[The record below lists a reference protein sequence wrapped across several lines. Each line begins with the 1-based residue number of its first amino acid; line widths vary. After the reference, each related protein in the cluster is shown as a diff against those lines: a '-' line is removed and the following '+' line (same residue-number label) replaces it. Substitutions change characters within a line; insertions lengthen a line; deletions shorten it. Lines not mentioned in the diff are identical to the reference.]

1 MDRPH
6 GRGRPRHRPSVT
18 GVHAALL
25 HRCSFPSAGTPLVCG
40 VSGGADSLALL
51 VLAVA
56 SGCDVTAVHVDHGL
70 RLGSAAEADL
80 VQETAARYGAS
91 FRSERVEVGVGPNL
105 EARAR
110 TARLAV
116 LGPDAALGHTAD
128 DRAETMLINLL
139 RGAGVDGLASL
150 RRGRRHP
157 ILDLRRS
164 ETERLCRQEGLEPF
178 IDPSNAD
185 ASFLRNRVRR
195 EVLPLLADVAGRD
208 PVPVLTRQADV
219 FASVADH
226 LRAEATSF
234 DVTDAEAL
242 RNAPVAVA
250 RVAVREWLR
259 RDATEMHPPDA
270 ATVERVLSVARG
282 ETRATDVGEG
292 RRVERTAMRLRL
304 VAKPGGEETPVVN

>member
-1 MDRPH
+1 MTALH
-6 GRGRPRHRPSVT
+6 S
-18 GVHAALL
+18 ALL
-25 HRCSFPSAGTPLVCG
+25 RRCTFPPAGASLVCG

-70 RLGSAAEADL
+70 RAGSADEADL
-80 VQETAARYGAS
+80 VRTTAARYGAS

-110 TARLAV
+110 AARLAV
-116 LGPDAALGHTAD
+116 LGPEAALGHTAD
-128 DRAETMLINLL
+128 DRAETMLMNLL
-139 RGAGVDGLASL
+139 RGAGVDGLASV
-150 RRGRRHP
+150 RRGPRHP

-164 ETERLCRQEGLEPF
+164 ETERLCRHEGLEPF

-185 ASFLRNRVRR
+185 PSFVRTRIRR

-208 PVPVLTRQADV
+208 PVPVFSRQADV
-219 FASVADH
+219 LASIADH
-226 LRAEATSF
+226 LRAEAASL
-234 DVTDAEAL
+234 DVTDAGAL
-242 RNAPVAVA
+242 RHAPVAVA

-259 RDATEMHPPDA
+259 RDVTEMHPPDA

-304 VAKPGGEETPVVN
+304 VARPGGEETPVVN